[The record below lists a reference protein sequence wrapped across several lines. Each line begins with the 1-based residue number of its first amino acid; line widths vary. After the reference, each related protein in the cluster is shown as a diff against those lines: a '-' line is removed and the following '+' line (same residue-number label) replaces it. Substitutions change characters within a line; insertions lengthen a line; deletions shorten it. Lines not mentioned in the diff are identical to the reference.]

1 MPVPVLALIA
11 LAPIV
16 LALVLM
22 VCLRQPAVRALPLT
36 WLAVVLTA
44 VSVWDMDATY
54 VAALSL
60 QGAVTAVSVLIIVFG
75 AILILYTLRESGGM
89 ETIQDGFQR
98 LSPDP
103 RIQVIIIGFLFSA
116 FIEGAAGFGAPAAL
130 AAPLLLSLGF
140 PPLAAAV
147 ACLIFNSFPVPYA
160 AVGTPIVFGLTYL
173 QDLVREAV
181 ASGAPGLAFTGV
193 DSFFAV
199 IGKWVALFNLPM
211 IFILPLFVCG
221 FLSRAFGPNRSW
233 SEGLGAWK
241 FCLFASLAFAIPYMA
256 MAVFFGPEFPTILG
270 SLVGLATVV
279 WGAGKGVAAPARP
292 FAFGPVSGW
301 KASWTGAIPVGSGRG
316 HAARM
321 SQLRAWTPYL
331 LIGAIL
337 VITRMPNLG
346 IKGWLAAQKLVF
358 SDILGYSGVSA
369 DLALLYLPG
378 AIPFTLVA
386 LLTILLHGMKA
397 AQVRTAWR
405 DAFVCMT
412 NPTLALL
419 FSVAIVAIFRGSGA
433 ADAALNP
440 NGYPSMPLAM
450 AQTVAGLAG
459 RAWPLAAP
467 FVGGLG
473 AFITGSNTVSNLLFA
488 EFQWGV
494 ATTLELPRHILV
506 AAQVVGGA
514 MGNMVCIHNIVA
526 VCAVVG
532 LSGMEGPILR
542 KTFPPFVLYGVV
554 AGTLA
559 MVFAS

>member
-1 MPVPVLALIA
+1 MPVPVLACIA

-16 LALVLM
+16 LALALM
-22 VCLRQPAVRALPLT
+22 VWLRQSALRAMPLA
-36 WLAVVLTA
+36 WLAAVLA
-44 VSVWDMDATY
+44 AMFVWDMEASY

-60 QGAVTAVSVLIIVFG
+60 QGAVTAVSVLVIVFG

-89 ETIQDGFQR
+89 ETIQDGFRR

-103 RIQVIIIGFLFSA
+103 RVQLVIIGFLFSA

-147 ACLIFNSFPVPYA
+147 ACLIFNTFPVPFA
-160 AVGTPIVFGLTYL
+160 AVGTPIILGLTYL

-181 ASGAPGLAFTGV
+181 AAGAPGLAFTGAE
-193 DSFFAV
+193 SFFAV
-199 IGKWVALFNLPM
+199 VGAWVALFNLPM

-221 FLSRAFGPNRSW
+221 FTSRAFGPDRSW
-233 SEGLGAWK
+233 RTGLGAWK
-241 FCLFASLAFAIPYMA
+241 FCLFASTAFAVPYLGMA
-256 MAVFFGPEFPTILG
+256 LFFGPEFPTILG
-270 SLVGLATVV
+270 SLAGLAVVV

-292 FAFGPVSGW
+292 FAFGPVSDW
-301 KASWTGAIPVGSGRG
+301 DPSWTGAIPAGSGSG

-321 SQLRAWTPYL
+321 SLLKAWTPYL

-337 VITRMPNLG
+337 MATRLPALG
-346 IKGWLAAQKLVF
+346 LKGWLAAQKIQF
-358 SDILGYSGVSA
+358 TGILGYAGVDA

-378 AIPFTLVA
+378 VIPFTLVA
-386 LLTILLHGMKA
+386 LLTIPLHGMKA

-405 DAFVCMT
+405 DALVCMKG
-412 NPTLALL
+412 PTLALL
-419 FSVAIVAIFRGSGA
+419 FAVAIVAIFRGSGA
-433 ADAALNP
+433 DDAALNP
-440 NGYPSMPLAM
+440 HGYPSMPLAM
-450 AQTVAGLAG
+450 ARTAAGLAG
-459 RAWPLAAP
+459 AAWPLAAP

-514 MGNMVCIHNIVA
+514 MGNMICIHNIVA

-542 KTFPPFVLYGVV
+542 KTFPPFVLYGAV
-554 AGTLA
+554 AGTLTA
-559 MVFAS
+559 VFAF

>member
-1 MPVPVLALIA
+1 MPVSLLALIA

-22 VCLRQPAVRALPLT
+22 VWLRQPAVRALPLT
-36 WLAVVLTA
+36 WLAVVLA
-44 VSVWDMDATY
+44 AMSVWDMQATY
-54 VAALSL
+54 VIALSL
-60 QGAVTAVSVLIIVFG
+60 QGAVTALSVLVIVFG

-89 ETIQDGFQR
+89 ETIQNGFQR

-103 RIQVIIIGFLFSA
+103 RVQLIIIGFMFGA
-116 FIEGAAGFGAPAAL
+116 FIEGAAGFGTPAAL

-147 ACLIFNSFPVPYA
+147 VCLIFNSFPVPFA
-160 AVGTPIVFGLTYL
+160 AVGTPIILGLTYL

-181 ASGAPGLAFTGV
+181 AAGAPGLAFTGV
-193 DSFFAV
+193 ESFFAV
-199 IGKWVALFNLPM
+199 VGKWVAIFNLPM

-221 FLSRAFGPNRSW
+221 FLSRAFGPNKSW
-233 SEGLGAWK
+233 GEGLGAWK
-241 FCLFASLAFAIPYMA
+241 FCLFASVAFAVPYMV
-256 MAVFFGPEFPTILG
+256 MAVFFGPEFPSILG
-270 SLVGLATVV
+270 SLVGLAVVV

-292 FAFGPVSGW
+292 FAFGAVAGW
-301 KASWTGAIPVGSGRG
+301 DPSWTGAIPVGSGPG

-321 SQLRAWTPYL
+321 SQLKAWTPYL

-337 VITRMPNLG
+337 VVTRMPELG
-346 IKGWLAAQKLVF
+346 VKGWLAAQKLRF
-358 SDILGYSGVSA
+358 TGILGYPGVDA
-369 DLALLYLPG
+369 DLAWLYLPG
-378 AIPFTLVA
+378 TIPFTLVA
-386 LLTILLHGMKA
+386 LLTIPLHGMKA

-405 DAFVCMT
+405 DALVCMK

-440 NGYPSMPLAM
+440 HGYPSMPLAM
-450 AQTVAGLAG
+450 AQTVADLAG
-459 RAWPLAAP
+459 AVWPLAAP

-494 ATTLELPRHILV
+494 ATTLELPRHIIV

-542 KTFPPFVLYGVV
+542 KTFAPFVLYGVV

-559 MVFAS
+559 AIFAF